1 LNFKKA
7 FHTSINAIILYH
19 KNNNITD
26 YTQRLFMKTIV
37 PKISSSLSKMWNK
50 VLTLNNSLF
59 PALKEELRLEELSH
73 KEQKLISILDFAQIE
88 KNITVVSITN
98 TPKDRE
104 EIARAFIAKSVYN
117 FQTTRDLID
126 RLHCDRVLR
135 IVCGWRYK
143 NDIPSESKFSRVF
156 KELSEMQI
164 AQKAHEQFVK
174 EYLSDKTFFY
184 NAIDSTKI
192 PLRQKPVKIKKEKP
206 KLKKRGRPKKGEIRE
221 PIRPT
226 ILEQQQEMQS
236 VEEKL
241 TLVST
246 DCGVGIKQNSKGN
259 REIWIGAK
267 LHISAVDGDI
277 PITAF
282 YSGANVHD
290 SSVAL
295 PLMQE
300 TSKRVN
306 YLYDLQDAGYDADII
321 REFSTTLG
329 HRPIIDTNPK
339 NSKELK
345 AKIELI
351 EHENKTF
358 KYLNWHLNCDE
369 QHYKQRSM
377 VERVNKYLKDD
388 FGCDKIY
395 YQGATKVASVL
406 AFGILSICIHKSLQL
421 VT

>member
-1 LNFKKA
+1 
-7 FHTSINAIILYH
+7 
-19 KNNNITD
+19 
-26 YTQRLFMKTIV
+26 METIV
-37 PKISSSLSKMWNK
+37 PKISSNLSKMWTK
-50 VLTLNNSLF
+50 ILNLENSLF
-59 PALKEELRLEELSH
+59 PALKEELRLEELSK

-88 KNITVVSITN
+88 RNITVVSITN

-117 FQTTRDLID
+117 IQTTRDLIY
-126 RLHCDRVLR
+126 RLHNDRTLR
-135 IVCGWRYK
+135 MLCGWKYK

-156 KELSEMQI
+156 KELSKMQI
-164 AQKAHEQFVK
+164 AQKTHEQFIK
-174 EYLSDKTFFY
+174 EYLSNKIFFY
-184 NAIDSTKI
+184 NATDATKI
-192 PLRQKPVKIKKEKP
+192 PLRQKALKVEKEKP
-206 KLKKRGRPKKGEIRE
+206 KPKKRGRPKKGETRE
-221 PIRPT
+221 PVKPT
-226 ILEQQQEMQS
+226 ILKLQKEMQS

-246 DCGVGIKQNSKGN
+246 ACGVGIKQNSKGN
-259 REIWIGAK
+259 REVWIGGK
-267 LHISAVDGDI
+267 LHISVVDGDI

-306 YLYDLQDAGYDADII
+306 YFYDLQDAGYDADII
-321 REFSTTLG
+321 REFSTKLG
-329 HRPIIDTNPK
+329 HRPIIDINPK
-339 NSKELK
+339 NSKKLK

-351 EHENKTF
+351 KHEKESF
-358 KYLNWHLNCDE
+358 KFFNLRQDLDT
-369 QHYKQRSM
+369 QHYNQRSM
-377 VERVNKYLKDD
+377 VERVNKLLKDD

-395 YQGATKVASVL
+395 YQGAKKVASVL
-406 AFGILSICIHKSLQL
+406 AFGILSICIHQSLKL